1 MDMSRLR
8 TFRSRIIVQIAL
20 PLIAIMAMVLSLIAW
35 FNYRAEESY
44 LYGDLEKQ
52 AEMVASRV
60 HHFLSFA
67 EKDTRTFADLLGQM
81 SRDQLL
87 EQGGELKALLTRR
100 LERQSDF
107 YASAIAFRPSLTANQ
122 QSYAPYV
129 YRDQDGVKFLDIGAD
144 SYDYTDGQ
152 WAWWSEAIDKPQ
164 GYWSLPYFDE
174 GAGNILMITFSQP
187 FGPSSPYWGVVT
199 VDLAL
204 DALPAM
210 AGIDADRML
219 VLDDKGRLIYHKDA
233 QLLMSQGTDKW
244 LAPSNDNG
252 DFITL
257 LQSAKSGNSRMLA
270 ADGQAYL
277 ASVGVVPKLNWRV
290 VIMTQEDKLS
300 HQLYMGLSSLVLT
313 LLLIS
318 AVLYLTGYLTAR
330 RLSLP
335 IERLAAGIVAFGAG
349 KTKHIEGTRGA
360 VTEVETLTDKFNELA
375 EVLAQREQA
384 LLDSRGNRFAKLI
397 DGMSDKSFYCSLEPD
412 GQIAQVSAG
421 VEKVLGVSPDLLKRK
436 YQRMFSDNPINEAN
450 WEYMDSALQ
459 GNSVPPHQVEMIAAN
474 GSVRRL
480 DLFMQP
486 LLSDNGEL
494 LSIEM
499 LFNDVT
505 EQFSAAAWSNAVLES
520 APEAM
525 LIVDEQGQ
533 VVFSNSCC
541 QQLFGFD
548 AQQMLALNVDQL
560 VPDSVKHH
568 EALRAKFIGEGVDRR
583 MGLGLGKTLK
593 AKKADGSLFPVEIS
607 LGLLPADSDGL
618 RQVAAS
624 IRDMT
629 EELATAKR
637 IKDSESRFRG
647 LVGNIPG
654 AVYRTRLGE
663 QWVMEYV
670 SDNIAEITGYPAAD
684 FIENK
689 KRVFASLILEADRE
703 ATDTA
708 INKGIAEQQSFEVQ
722 YRIHHR
728 DGSLRWVHEKG
739 KASYDD
745 EGNALWFDGSIQD
758 VTQSKLAQ
766 EKIAQSQQ
774 QLETITESIPNT
786 VYQLRWIANDQRY
799 FTFLSRAC
807 ITTLGFHRDQLL
819 ANFDLVADC
828 IIESERAR
836 IIRALSGESAS
847 GLKWIEEFRYQHPTG
862 EQRWLQAGAR
872 GDRQDDGS
880 IVWNGYLMDI
890 SERKQM
896 DRELAKREAHFRAL
910 FDNAGIGIVNVDD
923 RGVILDC
930 NEQFSQYLQLPIERL
945 KGSLFFDYQDP
956 EQGLEAKN
964 SFKHLMSDGADSV
977 KLEIRLLNQ
986 AGEARWMDVNM
997 TGLSDKQGE
1006 YRSAVL
1012 SMADISSLKLLSEE
1026 LTQAKDVADAA
1037 SKAKSDFLANMS
1049 HEIRTPMNAI
1059 IGMSQLCLQ
1068 TSLDKKQQ
1076 NYVEKIDRASK
1087 SLLGII
1093 NDILDFSKIEAGKL
1107 DIEAVPFQLDTML
1120 EDLSD
1125 MFSVKAADKQ
1135 LELLFAVAPNIPRH
1149 LVGDPLRLSQVLINL
1164 MNNAIKFTE
1173 QGEVMLS
1180 ISQLVREDEEIL
1192 LKFSVRDNGIGLTEE
1207 QRGKLFQS
1215 FSQADSSTTR
1225 KYGGTGL
1232 GLAICKQ
1239 LVELMGGE
1247 IGVESQFGNGS
1258 TFFFSVRFK
1267 VADNQLI
1274 KVAQELEGMRILVAD
1289 DNATARDI
1297 LRSTLESMGFTVDT
1311 VRSGAEALSR
1321 CQETDYGV
1329 ALIDWR
1335 MPEMDGLE
1343 TARRLLSER
1352 ANPPKT
1358 LIVSAHADGD
1368 FIDKAEQAGI
1378 SGYITKPISASRL
1391 LDGIMSALGKQGAM
1405 PVRRKGSEIS
1415 PALLAQ
1421 LKGKRILLV
1430 EDNEMNQEV
1439 ASEFLEQVGV
1449 ILSIAENGQVALE
1462 KLAMQSFDLV
1472 LMDCQMPV
1480 MDGYQATAEL
1490 RKRPELADL
1499 PVIAMTANAMAG
1511 DKEMC
1516 LRAGMNDH
1524 IAKPIEVSLL
1534 YKTLLEYLGDDSQ
1547 VIEETSTEQT
1557 HQHSQDAYWPQ
1568 HPALDIDKGLQLVQN
1583 SARLYRRIFERFY
1596 TGQSRC
1602 AELIATAQREGKQE
1616 EAVRYAHTLKGVAGN
1631 LCCPE
1636 LVTLAKQVEQT
1647 LSDSIQADVT
1657 EALTQMGELLDSL
1670 CATIGDWLSQTGAE
1684 TLPQEDGTEP
1694 GAATDAPAMSAQEL
1708 DAAIKELLKM
1718 LEEADAEAVEK
1729 LQAIRDRLPKSLANK
1744 IAPVLNMVN
1753 AYQFDEAIE
1762 LVEEIFS

>member
-8 TFRSRIIVQIAL
+8 TFRSRILVQIAL
-20 PLIAIMAMVLSLIAW
+20 PLIAIMAMVFSLYAW
-35 FNYRAEESY
+35 FNYQAEEKY

-52 AEMVASRV
+52 AEMVARRV
-60 HHFLSFA
+60 HYFLSFA
-67 EKDTRTFADLLGQM
+67 EQDTRTFADLLGQM
-81 SRDQLL
+81 GHDKLFA
-87 EQGGELKALLTRR
+87 EDAELKLLLTRR
-100 LERQSDF
+100 LERQTDF
-107 YASAIAFRPSLTANQ
+107 YASAIAFRPELTDNQ
-122 QSYAPYV
+122 KPYAPYV
-129 YRDQDGVKFLDIGAD
+129 YRDQAGIKMLDIGAD

-152 WAWWSEAIDKPQ
+152 WAWWSEAIDNID

-187 FGPSSPYWGVVT
+187 FGPSRPYWGVVT

-204 DALPAM
+204 DTLPSM
-210 AGIDADRML
+210 AGIEADRML
-219 VLDDKGRLIYHKDA
+219 VLDENGQLIYHPNS
-233 QLLMSQGTDKW
+233 QLIMSQGKDNW
-244 LAPSNDNG
+244 LSSSSENQ
-252 DFITL
+252 DF
-257 LQSAKSGNSRMLA
+257 LQLIGGAESGNSRMIA
-270 ADGQAYL
+270 KDGQAYL

-290 VIMTQEDKLS
+290 VMMTHEEKLY
-300 HQLYMGLSSLVLT
+300 HQLYMGLSSLVIT

-318 AVLYLTGYLTAR
+318 IVLYLTGYLTAR

-349 KTKHIEGTRGA
+349 KTKRIDSPRGA
-360 VTEVETLTDKFNELA
+360 VSEVVTLTDKFNELA
-375 EVLAQREQA
+375 EVLAQREEA

-436 YQRMFSDNPINEAN
+436 YQRMFSDNPINEVN

-474 GSVRRL
+474 GTLRRL

-486 LLSDNGEL
+486 LLADNGEL

-525 LIVDEQGQ
+525 LIVDEQGKI
-533 VVFSNSCC
+533 VFSNSRC
-541 QQLFGFD
+541 QQLFGYD
-548 AQQMLALNVDQL
+548 AQQMLALSVDQL
-560 VPDSVKHH
+560 VPDTVDNHA
-568 EALRAKFIGEGVDRR
+568 ALRAKFVSEGVDRR
-583 MGLGLGKTLK
+583 MGQGLGRTLK
-593 AKKADGSLFPVEIS
+593 AKKADGSLFSVEVS
-607 LGLLPADSDGL
+607 LGLLPADVDGK

-624 IRDMT
+624 VRDMT
-629 EELATAKR
+629 EELAIAKR

-647 LVGNIPG
+647 LVSNIPG

-663 QWVMEYV
+663 SWVMEYV
-670 SDNIAEITGYPAAD
+670 SDNIAEITGYGAED
-684 FIENK
+684 FIESS
-689 KRVFASLILEADRE
+689 KRTFASLILEADR
-703 ATDTA
+703 ALADAA
-708 INKGIAEQQSFEVQ
+708 INKGIAEQQTFEVQ
-722 YRIHHR
+722 YRIQHR
-728 DGSLRWVHEKG
+728 DGSVHWVHEKG

-745 EGNALWFDGSIQD
+745 EGKALWFDGSIQD
-758 VTQSKLAQ
+758 ITQSKLAQ

-786 VYQLRWIANDQRY
+786 VYQLRWFDNDKRY
-799 FTFLSRAC
+799 FTFLSSAC

-819 ANFDLVADC
+819 ANFDLVANC
-828 IIESERAR
+828 IVDSERPR
-836 IIRALSGESAS
+836 IIRALSGKSDS
-847 GLKWIEEFRYQHPTG
+847 GLKWTEEFRYLHPSG
-862 EQRWLQAGAR
+862 EERWLQAGAR
-872 GDRQDDGS
+872 GDREADGS
-880 IVWNGYLMDI
+880 LVWHGYLMDI
-890 SERKQM
+890 TERKRM

-910 FDNAGIGIVNVDD
+910 FDNAGIGIVNVDE

-930 NEQFSQYLQLPIERL
+930 NEQFSHYMQLPRAQL

-964 SFKHLMSDGADSV
+964 RFKSLMSDGGDSAN
-977 KLEIRLLNQ
+977 LDIRLINHSGQ
-986 AGEARWMDVNM
+986 AMWMDANM

-1006 YRSAVL
+1006 YRSAVI
-1012 SMADISSLKLLSEE
+1012 SMADISSLKQLSQE
-1026 LTQAKDVADAA
+1026 LILAKDAADAA

-1068 TSLDKKQQ
+1068 TELDKKQQ

-1107 DIEAVPFQLDTML
+1107 DIEAVPFQLDTLL

-1125 MFSVKAADKQ
+1125 MFSAKAADKQ

-1149 LVGDPLRLSQVLINL
+1149 LVGDPLRLGQVLINL

-1207 QRGKLFQS
+1207 QRAKLFKS

-1267 VADNQLI
+1267 ISDSQLI
-1274 KVAQELEGMRILVAD
+1274 KVEQELEGMRILVAD

-1297 LRSTLESMGFTVDT
+1297 LRSTLESMGFSVDT
-1311 VRSGAEALSR
+1311 VRSGSEALTR
-1321 CQETDYGV
+1321 CQETDYQV

-1343 TARRLLSER
+1343 TSKQMLSLLPT
-1352 ANPPKT
+1352 PPKI
-1358 LIVSAHADGD
+1358 LIVSAHADSD

-1378 SGYITKPISASRL
+1378 TGYITKPISASRL
-1391 LDGIMSALGKQGAM
+1391 LDGIMSALGKEGAVS
-1405 PVRRKGSEIS
+1405 VRRKGKEIS
-1415 PALLAQ
+1415 QALLAQ

-1449 ILSIAENGQVALE
+1449 VLSIAENGQVALE

-1490 RKRPELADL
+1490 RKNPDWASL

-1534 YKTLLEYLGDDSQ
+1534 YKTLLEYLGNNRSASDTAEGQSAPLE
-1547 VIEETSTEQT
+1547 VE
-1557 HQHSQDAYWPQ
+1557 DAYWPS
-1568 HPALDIDKGLQLVQN
+1568 HPLLDVDKGLQLVQN

-1602 AELIATAQREGKQE
+1602 AELIATALSQGQHE
-1616 EAVRYAHTLKGVAGN
+1616 EAIRYAHTLKGVAGN

-1636 LVTLAKQVEQT
+1636 LVEMAKQIESSLSQT
-1647 LSDSIQADVT
+1647 PEADIK
-1657 EALTQMGELLDSL
+1657 EALEQMGELIDSL
-1670 CATIGDWLSQTGAE
+1670 CGAIGDWLRQTGGDDNLLGA
-1684 TLPQEDGTEP
+1684 
-1694 GAATDAPAMSAQEL
+1694 GAAQTQPEMTPQEL
-1708 DAAIKELLKM
+1708 DSEIKALLQM
-1718 LEEADAEAVEK
+1718 LEEADSEAVAKVES
-1729 LQAIRDRLPKSLANK
+1729 IRERLPSSLAQK
-1744 IAPVLNMVN
+1744 MVPVLNMVN

-1762 LVEEIFS
+1762 LVEEIFA